1 MGFRQGISTTW
12 VSRTE
17 AIPSFAAGSRFVEI
31 LLQPGTVRTAFLND
45 LRTKHENLVKKSEK
59 YFAGNSELAFIW

>member
-1 MGFRQGISTTW
+1 MGFPQGISTTW
-12 VSRTE
+12 VSRTQ
-17 AIPSFAAGSRFVEI
+17 AIPSFAAGSRSVEI
-31 LLQPGTVRTAFLND
+31 FLQPGTVRAAFLND